1 MELWDRIAQ
10 GWSRVA
16 EGLSRIEQRL
26 WTGAVVRDYGPISEG
41 RLGIPTR
48 RVSVLLTEKRGTQ
61 RLYIR
66 QPWRAPL
73 GLDREAAEKLLEA
86 LEDALPQMPE
96 DPRQYWA

>member
-1 MELWDRIAQ
+1 MGLW
-10 GWSRVA
+10 
-16 EGLSRIEQRL
+16 SRIEQKL
-26 WTGAVVRDYGPISEG
+26 WTGPVVRDYGPISEG

-48 RVSVLLTEKRGTQ
+48 RVSILLTEKGGTP
-61 RLYIR
+61 RLFIR

-96 DPRQYWA
+96 DPSEFFA